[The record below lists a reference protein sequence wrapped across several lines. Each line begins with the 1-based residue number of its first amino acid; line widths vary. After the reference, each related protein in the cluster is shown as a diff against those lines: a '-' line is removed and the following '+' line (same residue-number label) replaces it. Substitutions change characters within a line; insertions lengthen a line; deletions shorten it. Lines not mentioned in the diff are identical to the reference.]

1 MREDFKYP
9 YRIIT
14 RKEEIE
20 SNEALGSLFGTM
32 FILIPYS
39 LMTNILS
46 LFLPKIVINILWTI
60 FGVYFIGGW
69 LLDLIIEINKLWS
82 K

>member
-20 SNEALGSLFGTM
+20 SNEAFGSLLTM

-39 LMTNILS
+39 LITNILS

-69 LLDLIIEINKLWS
+69 LLDLIIEINKIWS